1 MARSLRRAAR
11 VRPSSPAISV
21 PVMGPLRRTISAIF
35 SVYHLVE
42 WDSPLSSTL
51 RKSVPNF
58 RASVK
63 NNFPAFFP
71 LQEKAAAARQQPFL
85 QGLLPSQFFVVLIA
99 TAARQFIK
107 DDPLLDLGHHLFV
120 NFTASGL
127 TDILSMPLSTRNSA
141 NSG

>member
-1 MARSLRRAAR
+1 
-11 VRPSSPAISV
+11 
-21 PVMGPLRRTISAIF
+21 MGFTPFLPH
-35 SVYHLVE
+35 YE
-42 WDSPLSSTL
+42 
-51 RKSVPNF
+51 KSVPNF

-63 NNFPAFFP
+63 NISLHSSL